1 MRVGSSGWPL
11 EARRKAWARE
21 RAARRVGSRIRPCAR
36 WSGSAVVSQP
46 VGGDGVEGRDV
57 RREGVEVH
65 AGGGGRSSGVRRVH
79 GRGWE
84 GMAR

>member
-1 MRVGSSGWPL
+1 MGQGARGAAGGQQDQAVRAL
-11 EARRKAWARE
+11 E
-21 RAARRVGSRIRPCAR
+21 RIGGAL
-36 WSGSAVVSQP
+36 QP
-46 VGGDGVEGRDV
+46 VGGDGVEERDV